1 MPQREPTTEAPRRG
15 LVVGTSRRP
24 HDPRGAAPAHV
35 LVSVLLDSFGVL
47 GPRNSCT
54 SRQIPQLFFDRSE
67 AGRTLAMSLMG
78 YRSEGPIV
86 VGVEGGGV
94 IVAAQVSRA
103 LDTPLELWGT
113 DGPRGGRVR
122 RRLGGAAVIVV
133 DDGVES
139 GATARAVLR
148 SVRAERP
155 RHVVLAVPVA
165 SAAAIEGLADEADA
179 IICLIRTE
187 SVCDTGAWY
196 QHFEPVSQ
204 TEIESIIGERAG
216 SRFRRPA

>member
-1 MPQREPTTEAPRRG
+1 
-15 LVVGTSRRP
+15 
-24 HDPRGAAPAHV
+24 
-35 LVSVLLDSFGVL
+35 LLDSSSVL

-78 YRSEGPIV
+78 YRTEGPIT

-94 IVAAQVSRA
+94 VVAAEVSRA
-103 LDTPLELWGT
+103 LDTPLELWGPE
-113 DGPRGGRVR
+113 GPRGGRVR

-133 DDGVES
+133 DEGVET

-148 SVRAERP
+148 SVRADRP
-155 RHVVLAVPVA
+155 RHVVLAVPVGSA
-165 SAAAIEGLADEADA
+165 SAIQALEHEADA

-187 SVCDTGAWY
+187 AVCYTAAWY
-196 QHFEPVSQ
+196 QQFDPVHQ
-204 TEIESIIGERAG
+204 PQIEAIIGERAG